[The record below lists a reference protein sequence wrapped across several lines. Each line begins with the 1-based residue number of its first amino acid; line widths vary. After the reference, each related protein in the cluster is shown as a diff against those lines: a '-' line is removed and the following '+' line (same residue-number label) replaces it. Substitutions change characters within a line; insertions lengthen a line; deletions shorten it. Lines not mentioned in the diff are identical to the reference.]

1 VRHAVFLWKLWE
13 VWQSLLCETKGA
25 SADSLT
31 SPIMSVAEIYPT
43 MVILKMGIF
52 PRIPEPECES
62 FALHRHAWQG
72 KHGDMTQFEILRGGK
87 LLGAEH

>member
-1 VRHAVFLWKLWE
+1 
-13 VWQSLLCETKGA
+13 
-25 SADSLT
+25 
-31 SPIMSVAEIYPT
+31 